1 MNAPGNPPIK
11 KTMKKR
17 KLTHEQFVEALHIY
31 RERNCADC
39 GWLTAALHW
48 WCTNQKAIDARGTT
62 FPGICHCPW
71 WKPDRDYIRKQL
83 RELPIQSKN
92 H

>member
-1 MNAPGNPPIK
+1 
-11 KTMKKR
+11 MKNR

-31 RERNCADC
+31 RERNCAYC

-83 RELPIQSKN
+83 RELPTNQKKPHQLTDN
-92 H
+92 